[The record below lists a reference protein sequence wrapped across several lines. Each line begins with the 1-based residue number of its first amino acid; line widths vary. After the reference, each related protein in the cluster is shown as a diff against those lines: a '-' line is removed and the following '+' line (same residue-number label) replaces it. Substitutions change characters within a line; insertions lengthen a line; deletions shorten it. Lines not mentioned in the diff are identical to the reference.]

1 MSAAE
6 LARRWVAYVVGLGAT
21 AAVLSPLVS
30 GAADS
35 FPISTYPMFA
45 RAPGQPT
52 LFTVVAT
59 TPDGTAESLPPE
71 LVGSTEV
78 LQVKVLIQRSVQQG
92 PQAMA
97 ELCEATAA
105 RVAASDRGGGLRFV
119 DIVRRRYDPVSYFM
133 TGVEPLEEE
142 RIFRCPIAAAAPS
155 GRPEGQRP

>member
-1 MSAAE
+1 MRCAE
-6 LARRWVAYVVGLGAT
+6 LSRRCVGYLAGLGAT

-52 LFTVVAT
+52 LFALVAT
-59 TPDGTAESLPPE
+59 TRDGIERSLPPE

-92 PQAMA
+92 PEAMA

-105 RVAASDRGGGLRFV
+105 RVAASEGAGGLRFV
-119 DIVRRRYDPVSYFM
+119 DIVRRRYDPVGYFV
-133 TGVEPLEEE
+133 TSVEPIEQE
-142 RIFRCPIAAAAPS
+142 RIFRCPIPGAT
-155 GRPEGQRP
+155 

>member
-1 MSAAE
+1 MRCAE
-6 LARRWVAYVVGLGAT
+6 LSRRCVGYLAGLGAT

-52 LFTVVAT
+52 LFALVAT
-59 TPDGTAESLPPE
+59 TRDGIKRSLPPE

-92 PQAMA
+92 PEAMA

-105 RVAASDRGGGLRFV
+105 RVAASEGAGGLRFV
-119 DIVRRRYDPVSYFM
+119 DIVRRRYDPVGYFV
-133 TGVEPLEEE
+133 TSVEPIEQE
-142 RIFRCPIAAAAPS
+142 RIFRCPIPGAT
-155 GRPEGQRP
+155 